1 MLEGSTSASPLQ
13 GASSASPTPP
23 QDFVDALLSLRSAPK
38 PWGLTLEE
46 IPAPRRLAS
55 FAAALS
61 AETTAQSALPHQA
74 LSTGRLIVLHEPGGI
89 EAWQGTFRIIVMVRT
104 AIDEEVSDDPLLPRV
119 AWSWLGDALDDAGAG
134 YRALTGT
141 VTRTNSETFGGL
153 ELTESCSHAEIR
165 ASWTPN
171 TSDLAPHLSAWY
183 ALLHAAS
190 GNEASLKEPPEPAFQ
205 SVPVHATLSLTP
217 HV

>member
-1 MLEGSTSASPLQ
+1 M
-13 GASSASPTPP
+13 
-23 QDFVDALLSLRSAPK
+23 DALLSLRSAPK
-38 PWGLTLEE
+38 PWGLTIEE

-61 AETTAQSALPHQA
+61 AETTAQAALPHQP
-74 LSTGRLIVLHEPGGI
+74 LSTGCLIVLHEPGGI
-89 EAWQGTFRIIVMVRT
+89 EAWQGTFRIVVMVRT
-104 AIDEEVSDDPLLPRV
+104 AVDEEVSDDPLLPRV

-190 GNEASLKEPPEPAFQ
+190 GNEASFESLSHDAF
-205 SVPVHATLSLTP
+205 SLTP
-217 HV
+217 HL